1 MRNVDKD
8 NQSVDDLEEVLFKIG
23 KLVAPTNHFWIDVEQ
38 KLLIKYMKIE
48 KLSRPMR
55 DRKIQ
60 ICRNIMDYMQ
70 RADSSNVKSKRYLG
84 LYSIMLDTEIENLL
98 QDKASGSHRNE
109 ELLKKKICEKQILNM
124 IRAKVQ

>member
-1 MRNVDKD
+1 M
-8 NQSVDDLEEVLFKIG
+8 
-23 KLVAPTNHFWIDVEQ
+23 LV
-38 KLLIKYMKIE
+38 KK
-48 KLSRPMR
+48 
-55 DRKIQ
+55 
-60 ICRNIMDYMQ
+60 

-84 LYSIMLDTEIENLL
+84 LYSIILDTEIENLL